1 MTEYPARLTF
11 APALPPCPLDTERQ
25 SLLAA
30 LSTGC
35 NLVLSASPGA
45 GKSSRVPLWLL
56 DAPWLEGRNI
66 ILLEPRRVAARA
78 LANYMASLLG
88 EKVGRTVGLRMRDE
102 SHVSSHTRIEVVTE
116 GVLTRLLQQ
125 NPELPHTACVL
136 FDEFHERSLT
146 ADMGLALCLES
157 QAVLRPDLRIL
168 VMSATLDM
176 QAVSH
181 VMGHCPTI
189 QCPGRAYPVEMR
201 HMPPPSR
208 QGGMKGVAGPANT
221 SALWQHMANLILN
234 LLHGEKGSLLA
245 FLPGAG
251 EIRHVTNLL
260 EDRLPSNVLLCPLY
274 GNLSSASQDEA
285 IAPAPESKRKVVL
298 ATSIAE
304 TSLTIEGVRIVIDA
318 GLARL
323 SRFDPAS
330 GLTRLVTERV
340 SLAGANQR
348 AGRAGRT
355 EPGICC
361 RLWPVEEEKGMRPH
375 IRPEILDADL
385 TGLLLQLAAWGTL
398 DPAGMS
404 WLDFP
409 PPAHLS
415 VARQTLELL
424 DALDNAGK
432 LTDTG
437 RRMAQLPLAP
447 RTARMLLWG
456 ALHGHGPLACC
467 LAALLEE
474 KDPLMPTTQY
484 GSQGQRPA
492 HQPDCGLGRRI
503 DWLCHASN
511 DKSRSG
517 KASGMGQGTRQRLR
531 RQSLRL
537 ARFVHTTT
545 TNIALTAQA
554 DTDFE
559 RFFAEALADIQA
571 LGMLA
576 AIAWPEQVSMLQP
589 GDPKGGNIG
598 NVPAA
603 VYRMRSGRA
612 CLLSQ
617 EDPLARQNFLA
628 VALVDGTLPHGRIRL
643 AAPLTEKM
651 VEEIFAQQIMQQD
664 VTRVSESGQLTTRR
678 QKNLGAL
685 LLEDTPLPRPKPEQA
700 IEALCAHVRGQGLNC
715 LPWDEQSLQWRAR
728 VTLLQQLDGDPWPLM
743 DDQALLD
750 GLENW
755 LPPALKGCTS
765 LASIQPSAFLGALNS
780 LLPGHLRRQL
790 ENFAPTHWQVPSGEQ
805 RPILYGEE
813 GGPTLDVKLQEMF
826 GCVDTPTIAQG
837 RVPLLLRLNSPA
849 GRPLQVTRDLAH
861 FWRNGYPSVRSEM
874 RGRYPRHPWPEDPL
888 TALATALTKKKLAAT
903 GKK

>member
-1 MTEYPARLTF
+1 MTEHPARLTS
-11 APALPPCPLDTERQ
+11 ATVLPPCPLDTERQ
-25 SLLAA
+25 ALLAA

-78 LANYMASLLG
+78 LARYIASLLG
-88 EKVGRTVGLRMRDE
+88 EEVGRTVGLRMRDE
-102 SHVSSHTRIEVVTE
+102 SHISSHTRIEVVTE

-125 NPELPHTACVL
+125 NPDLPHAACVL

-146 ADMGLALCLES
+146 ADTGLALCLES

-176 QAVSH
+176 QAVSQ

-201 HMPPPSR
+201 HILPPSR
-208 QGGMKGVAGPANT
+208 QGSIGGSANA
-221 SALWQHMANLILN
+221 SALWQHMAHLILT
-234 LLHGEKGSLLA
+234 LLHEEKGSLLA

-251 EIRHVTNLL
+251 EIRHVTNLI

-285 IAPAPESKRKVVL
+285 IAPAPEGKRKVVL

-361 RLWPVEEEKGMRPH
+361 RLWPIEEEKGMRPH

-385 TGLLLQLAAWGTL
+385 AGLLLQLAAWGTL
-398 DPAGMS
+398 EPAGMS
-404 WLDFP
+404 WLDSP

-456 ALHGHGPLACC
+456 VLHGHGSLACC

-474 KDPLMPTTQY
+474 KDPLMPTTQHD
-484 GSQGQRPA
+484 SQAQSPTRL
-492 HQPDCGLGRRI
+492 PDCDLGRRI
-503 DWLCHASN
+503 DWLCHAPN
-511 DKSRSG
+511 DKSQRG
-517 KASGMGQGTRQRLR
+517 KACNMGQGTRQRLR

-537 ARFVHTTT
+537 ARLVRADATSLAVTT
-545 TNIALTAQA
+545 QS
-554 DTDFE
+554 DTDSE
-559 RFFAEALADIQA
+559 RFFSEALADTQA
-571 LGMLA
+571 LGMLVA
-576 AIAWPEQVSMLQP
+576 VAWPEQVSMLQP
-589 GDPKGGNIG
+589 GDSKSGNIG
-598 NVPAA
+598 NRPAV

-612 CLLSQ
+612 CLLLQ
-617 EDPLARQNFLA
+617 EDPLARQDFLT
-628 VALVDGTLPHGRIRL
+628 VAHVDGALPHGRIRL
-643 AAPLTEKM
+643 AAPLTKKM
-651 VEEIFAQQIMQQD
+651 VEEIFAQQIIQQD
-664 VTRVSESGQLTTRR
+664 VTCVSESGQLATRR
-678 QKNLGAL
+678 QKKLGSL

-700 IEALCAHVRGQGLNC
+700 IEALCAHVRAHGLNC

-728 VTLLQQLDGDPWPLM
+728 VALLQQLDGDPWPRM

-755 LPPALKGCTS
+755 LPQALEGCTS
-765 LASIQPSAFLGALNS
+765 LASIQPSAFQGALHS

-790 ENFAPTHWQVPSGEQ
+790 ENFAPTHWQVPSGAQ

-837 RVPLLLRLNSPA
+837 RVPLLLHLNSPA

-861 FWRNGYPSVRSEM
+861 FWRNGYLSVRSEM